1 MERKQEADFQKER
14 SRDATLKMR
23 ELLQDL
29 PPFARQFF
37 TASQDTMSALSR
49 VNYAR
54 DLRIFFDFLVN
65 EIPYFANKSIQQIV
79 PEDLEQLTVDDLYLY
94 LDYLGLY
101 AKEDTFLENH
111 ERGKA
116 RKVASLR
123 SFFKFYYKKGTIAK
137 NVTELLDS
145 PKLHEQPITRLS
157 PDEVA
162 ILLDIVESGE
172 GLTPQQLR
180 YHKKTVVRDLAILTL
195 FLTTGIRVSEL
206 VGMNVG
212 DVDFRNNSFVVTR
225 KGGARVV
232 LYFDKEAREALKAYA
247 EQRSAAGT
255 FDTGTPFFLSLQ
267 GRRMTVR
274 SVQNMVKKYAKLA
287 APLKRISPHKLR
299 STFGTMLYDE
309 TGDIYLVADVLGH
322 KDVNTTRR
330 HYAAQSEENRRRAS
344 HAIKLRE

>member
-1 MERKQEADFQKER
+1 MAKETKMSFQKER
-14 SRDATLKMR
+14 SRDAILKLR
-23 ELLQDL
+23 EILDEL
-29 PPFARQFF
+29 PQFVRQFF
-37 TASQDTMSALSR
+37 AATQDTMSPLTR
-49 VNYAR
+49 LNYAR
-54 DLRIFFDFLVN
+54 DLRIFFEFLTN
-65 EIPYFANKSIQQIV
+65 EVPYFANRPMRQITV
-79 PEDLEQLTVDDLYLY
+79 SDLEHLTVDDLYIF
-94 LDYLGLY
+94 LDYLSLY
-101 AKEDTFLENH
+101 AKEDVFLENH

-116 RKVASLR
+116 RKVATLR
-123 SFFKFYYKKGTIAK
+123 SFFKFYYKKGDLQH

-162 ILLDIVESGE
+162 DLLDIVESGE
-172 GLTPQQLR
+172 GLTEQQLR
-180 YHKKTVVRDLAILTL
+180 YHQKTVKRDVAILTL

-206 VGMNVG
+206 VGMDIG

-232 LYFDKEAREALKAYA
+232 LYFDTETKEALEAYL
-247 EQRSAAGT
+247 EQRKALGT
-255 FDTGTPFFLSLQ
+255 YERISPLFLSMQ
-267 GRRMTVR
+267 SKRMTVR
-274 SVQNMVKKYAKLA
+274 AIQNMVKKYAQLA

-344 HAIKLRE
+344 RAIKLRK